1 MPTIYKPKKK
11 TVTNNQAF
19 FQLRRKERQK
29 IYNTDRW
36 RKLRLN
42 YLSQHPLCE
51 ECLKKGIIRS
61 AKDIHHIISFMTTDD
76 MCERERLAFDSS
88 NLQALCRECHNKE
101 HNKKGSKSKVHSGN
115 ER

>member
-11 TVTNNQAF
+11 KVNNQAF
-19 FQLRRKERQK
+19 YQQRRRERQK

-51 ECLKKGIIRS
+51 ECLKKGIIKS
-61 AKDIHHIISFMTTDD
+61 AQDIHHVISFMITDD

-88 NLQALCRECHNKE
+88 NLQALCRDCHCEK
-101 HNKKGSKSKVHSGN
+101 HNKKGSKSSSK
-115 ER
+115 

>member
-11 TVTNNQAF
+11 KVTNNQAF
-19 FQLRRKERQK
+19 YQQRRRERQK
-29 IYNTDRW
+29 VYNTDRW

-51 ECLKKGIIRS
+51 ECLKKGIIKS
-61 AKDIHHIISFMTTDD
+61 AQDIHHVISFMTTDD

-88 NLQALCRECHNKE
+88 NLQALCRDCHCEK
-101 HNKKGSKSKVHSGN
+101 HNKKGSKSKGK
-115 ER
+115 